1 MNCSLGFLVNGRI
14 VFGAVIPL
22 VIGSWGP
29 EESELALGFAAA
41 DPPQAHVHGFYAI
54 GYGGEFGDANSISV
68 VSLQGS
74 LRLRLF
80 HFYGSVAQVY
90 YLLGGNI

>member
-1 MNCSLGFLVNGRI
+1 MNGPLVFMVNGKM
-14 VFGAVIPL
+14 VFGDVIPL
-22 VIGSWGP
+22 VRGSWGP
-29 EESELALGFAAA
+29 VESELALRFAAV